1 MIVTMSLFGQK
12 RDGYNASKQVLK
24 KKTALFRVVI
34 LKKNIFSAVTL
45 KQERRSLLTGI
56 HLELFIFIP

>member
-34 LKKNIFSAVTL
+34 LKKTYF
-45 KQERRSLLTGI
+45 QQ
-56 HLELFIFIP
+56 